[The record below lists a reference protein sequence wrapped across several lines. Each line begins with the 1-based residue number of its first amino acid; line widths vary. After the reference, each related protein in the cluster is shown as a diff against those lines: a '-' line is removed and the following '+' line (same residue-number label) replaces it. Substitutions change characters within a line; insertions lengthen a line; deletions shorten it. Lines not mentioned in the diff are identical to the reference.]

1 MPRVLAA
8 TVLLVLASG
17 RARAAPEP
25 DLATVSNEVTAAA
38 KEAGAALERL
48 PELNKMRAPDS
59 PAFDLLGMS
68 PSEIQRP
75 TSVSQLAVNLGTF
88 LGGGS
93 LIVSRS
99 FSFEVAPYWLRAHPA
114 LTWEALERER
124 FLKAFRNATLSLGT
138 RSVDV
143 SEDVPSPYTDLA
155 AGIRLKP
162 YDGKPSLKCA
172 LELQT
177 IRKKAADAAAAG
189 LVPPDVIV
197 DLSKQFPPQELDAAV
212 EAWKAAHVKTIEDM
226 VPRLSEACLAGAAA
240 RTGLLVDAAGAAA
253 WRFTTS
259 SFDSGRLNTWAAW
272 ITAGWAVPLW
282 SVLVLARYQ
291 RSDMIGEPEDALDV
305 GARIVVASS
314 RFAVSSEGIYRE
326 VSGHDPRYRVVGLAE
341 YAILPASDAWLSVS
355 FGRDA
360 LMTGKGEL
368 VALANVKWGFGRKNA
383 SPE

>member
-1 MPRVLAA
+1 
-8 TVLLVLASG
+8 
-17 RARAAPEP
+17 
-25 DLATVSNEVTAAA
+25 VSNEVTAAA